1 MKFKKV
7 QIIFLISLA
16 ILFQACTMPTKN
28 VESIAQTNSASQ
40 IEEYKKEILKSL
52 IEYKERLDL
61 RNPNA
66 YNKQIDSSLEHQ
78 IIKNQD
84 YIYLLKDGKK
94 LNSSDEYFY
103 YAFSKQNIKNRND
116 FLIIGLYK
124 LIFKAYSMDN
134 EHQFT
139 AMEYSK
145 YELQKLYEYLQV
157 VRWKIRVDKN
167 DKGEYL
173 FNTWQNNWQLELAK
187 KYNGDYNIINN
198 LEYIKS
204 NKESVYDY
212 SNFSFEII
220 LSKMIT
226 EVEHT
231 LRKIN
236 IEPYEMSISALT
248 GFVFIL

>member
-7 QIIFLISLA
+7 QIIFLIFLA
-16 ILFQACTMPTKN
+16 ILFQACTILIKN

-52 IEYKERLDL
+52 IEYKKRLDL

-167 DKGEYL
+167 EKGEYL

-204 NKESVYDY
+204 NKESVYDH

>member
-1 MKFKKV
+1 MKLKKV
-7 QIIFLISLA
+7 QIIFLICLS
-16 ILFQACTMPTKN
+16 ILFQACTMPTGN
-28 VESIAQTNSASQ
+28 IESIAQTNSATQ

-52 IEYKERLDL
+52 IEYKKRLDL

-66 YNKQIDSSLEHQ
+66 YNKQIDASLEQQ

-84 YIYLLKDGKK
+84 YINLLKDGKK
-94 LNSSDEYFY
+94 LNTYDEYLY
-103 YAFSKQNIKNRND
+103 YAFSKQNVKNRND

-124 LIFKAYSMDN
+124 LIFKAYSMDK

-139 AMEYSK
+139 AMEYNK

-173 FNTWQNNWQLELAK
+173 FNTWQNNWQIELAK

-204 NKESVYDY
+204 NKESIYGY

-226 EVEHT
+226 DVEHT

-236 IEPYEMSISALT
+236 VEPYEMSISALT

>member
-1 MKFKKV
+1 
-7 QIIFLISLA
+7 
-16 ILFQACTMPTKN
+16 MPTEKI
-28 VESIAQTNSASQ
+28 ESIAQTNSASQ

-52 IEYKERLDL
+52 IEYKKRLDL

-66 YNKQIDSSLEHQ
+66 YNKQIQSSLEHQ
-78 IIKNQD
+78 VMINKD
-84 YIYLLKDGKK
+84 YINLLKDGKR

-124 LIFKAYSMDN
+124 LIFKAYSMDS

-187 KYNGDYNIINN
+187 KYSSDYNIINN

-204 NKESVYDY
+204 NKESVYDH

-220 LSKMIT
+220 LSKMIID
-226 EVEHT
+226 VEHT

-236 IEPYEMSISALT
+236 VEPYEMSISALT
-248 GFVFIL
+248 GFIFIL

>member
-7 QIIFLISLA
+7 QIFFLISLS
-16 ILFQACTMPTKN
+16 ILLQACTMPTEN
-28 VESIAQTNSASQ
+28 IESIAQTNSASQ

-52 IEYKERLDL
+52 IEYKKRLDL
-61 RNPNA
+61 RNLNA
-66 YNKQIDSSLEHQ
+66 YNKQIDASLEHQ
-78 IIKNQD
+78 NIKNQ
-84 YIYLLKDGKK
+84 
-94 LNSSDEYFY
+94 
-103 YAFSKQNIKNRND
+103 ND

-124 LIFKAYSMDN
+124 LIFKAYSMDS

-145 YELQKLYEYLQV
+145 YDLQKLYEYLQV

-173 FNTWQNNWQLELAK
+173 FNTWQNNWQIELAK
-187 KYNGDYNIINN
+187 KYSGDYNIINN

-204 NKESVYDY
+204 NKESVYDH

-220 LSKMIT
+220 LSKMIID
-226 EVEHT
+226 VEHT

-236 IEPYEMSISALT
+236 VEPYEMSISALT